1 MSIGKRIQK
10 LRKDNNLTQVQFSKV
25 VGISQGRLSEIEKDK
40 NKPSVDTLESIKQN
54 FNISL
59 DWLITGGYSI
69 SDKDNSI
76 ISDTNSKYGEPK
88 QENFTNEEKNIISLY
103 RKLST
108 KEKNKIEGILEM
120 KVFESDSDKGKSSTS
135 QTGGTRGSNVKKHA

>member
-10 LRKDNNLTQVQFSKV
+10 LRKDNKLTQVQFSKV
-25 VGISQGRLSEIEKDK
+25 IGISQGRLSEIEKDK

-59 DWLITGGYSI
+59 DWLIIGNYPI
-69 SDKDNSI
+69 SDNSDLLV
-76 ISDTNSKYGEPK
+76 SDSTVKYGEPD
-88 QENFTNEEKNIISLY
+88 QEQFTNDEINIISLY
-103 RKLST
+103 RKLSV

-120 KVFESDSDKGKSSTS
+120 KALESDSDKGKSSTS
-135 QTGGTRGSNVKKHA
+135 QTGGTGGANVKKHA